1 MKDVM
6 KKIEEYTSISIELDG
21 RGEELKID
29 GKIRAAKKLQVL
41 YLELMPYIELYK
53 TIPVKERQTIKV
65 IIKEEETY
73 SKSPFIYLG
82 SNRLEPELYAYQNGH
97 SRKLSEDMTLSD
109 DDYRYFCIL
118 TPLIQEL
125 NIKDIKDKFKKE
137 IIKAINK
144 AITSKYNK
152 LSEIEKALATFDS
165 EDTEIIL
172 RNQLFELFDLK
183 RKYEETYDEFCLSL
197 VMNQIAKI
205 EKLIEGGEN

>member
-21 RGEELKID
+21 RGEELKLD

-82 SNRLEPELYAYQNGH
+82 SNRLEPELCAYQNGH
-97 SRKLSEDMTLSD
+97 SKRLRENIELFD
-109 DDYRYFCIL
+109 DDYRCFCIL

-125 NIKDIKDKFKKE
+125 NIKEIKDKFKNE
-137 IIKAINK
+137 IIKAINI
-144 AITSKYNK
+144 AIRSKYNR
-152 LSEIEKALATFDS
+152 LTEIEKALAEFNS

-172 RNQLFELFDLK
+172 RNQLFELFNLK
-183 RKYEETYDEFCLSL
+183 KKYEETYDEFCLNL